1 MPLLWFCLKKGDNM
15 SQINNTDRIQTST
28 GQTSGIRVFTISSE
42 TLRRITALIQLGFGI
57 LNGTIGLRFLLKL
70 MAANPQNPFAS
81 LIYFITQPFLWMFQ
95 GLTRTPSFEGIEIE
109 FFSLIAIVVYGLL
122 GWIIVQLI
130 WILFARMK

>member
-1 MPLLWFCLKKGDNM
+1 MKGDTM
-15 SQINNTDRIQTST
+15 SQVNDTDRMQAVTSR
-28 GQTSGIRVFTISSE
+28 TSAMRVFVISSE
-42 TLRRITALIQLGFGI
+42 TLRRITGLIQLAFGI

-70 MAANPQNPFAS
+70 MAANPDNPFAS

-109 FFSLIAIVVYGLL
+109 FFSLIAIVVYALL
-122 GWIIVQLI
+122 GWIIIQLL